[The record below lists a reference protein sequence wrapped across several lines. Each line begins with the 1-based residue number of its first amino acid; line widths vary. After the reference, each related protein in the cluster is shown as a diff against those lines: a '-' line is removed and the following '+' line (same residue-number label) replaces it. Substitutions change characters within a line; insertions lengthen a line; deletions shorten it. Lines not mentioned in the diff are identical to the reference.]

1 MRHALALQHDF
12 WPDSPEPSASAESL
26 VDSLKAFSFNGTPT
40 ITETWNDVPFLYNEF
55 WTARQRQAHR
65 IHEVSYRA
73 CFKPQLPAFFID
85 RLTRPGDRVYDP
97 FMGRGTT
104 PIEAAIL
111 GRSPVGNDINP
122 LSAMLVRPRLHAPT
136 GLEVERRLQEIGW
149 AYAGPVREDLLVFY
163 HAETLRQIHALRHW
177 LAVRQLDGTFD
188 VIDDWIRMVAINRLT
203 GHSPG
208 FFSVYTLPPNQA
220 VSIDAQA
227 RINAKRDQTPPVRS
241 VPDIIL
247 KKSRSLLGDQP
258 FVAGDSLLCTG
269 PSDATPDIETGSVD
283 LVVTSPPFLDV
294 VQYAQDNWLRCW
306 FADLD
311 ASRMPMAMHKKVEDW
326 QAFVRRTFVELG
338 RVVRPGGHVAFEVG
352 EVRNGKVKLE
362 RVVLDAIADLPFE
375 PLAVVVNVQ
384 AFTKTANC
392 WGVGNNVAG
401 TNTNRIV
408 VCRRA

>member
-1 MRHALALQHDF
+1 MRQALALQSDF
-12 WPDSPEPSASAESL
+12 WPVPSPTDGVQDFATQLAS
-26 VDSLKAFSFNGTPT
+26 FTFNGAPT
-40 ITETWNDVPFLYNEF
+40 VVEDWNGVPFFYNEF

-85 RLTRPGDRVYDP
+85 RLTQPGDRVYDP

-111 GRSPVGNDINP
+111 GRRPVGNDVNP
-122 LSAMLVRPRLHAPT
+122 LSAMLVRPRLHAPSDMQ
-136 GLEVERRLQEIGW
+136 VERRLHEIDW
-149 AYAGPVREDLLVFY
+149 RWAGPVREDLSVFY
-163 HAETLRQIHALRHW
+163 HPETLRQIHALRHW
-177 LAVRQLDGTFD
+177 FADRQATGAFDAV
-188 VIDDWIRMVAINRLT
+188 DDWIRMVAINRLT

-220 VSIDAQA
+220 VSIDAQTK
-227 RINAKRDQTPPVRS
+227 INAKRDQTPPVRS
-241 VPDIIL
+241 VPAIIL
-247 KKSRSLLGDQP
+247 KKSRSLLGDRA
-258 FVAGDSLLCTG
+258 FAASDSQLCTG
-269 PSDATPDIETGSVD
+269 SSDRTPDIEAGSVD

-311 ASRMPMAMHKKVEDW
+311 VSQVPIAMHKKVDDW
-326 QAFVRRTFVELG
+326 QAFVRSTFCELG
-338 RVVRPGGHVAFEVG
+338 RVVRSGGHVAFEVG
-352 EVRNGKVKLE
+352 EVRNGKVQLE
-362 RVVLDAIADLPFE
+362 KVVLDAIAGLPFE

-384 AFTKTANC
+384 EFTKTANC
-392 WGVGNNVAG
+392 WGVGNNVSG

-408 VCRRA
+408 ICRRV